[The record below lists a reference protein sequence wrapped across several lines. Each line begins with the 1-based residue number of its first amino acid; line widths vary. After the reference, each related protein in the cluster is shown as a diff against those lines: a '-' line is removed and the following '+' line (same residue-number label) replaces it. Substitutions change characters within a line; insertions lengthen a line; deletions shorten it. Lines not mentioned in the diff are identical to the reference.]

1 MTSPDMHTLAGAYA
15 LDALSEVE
23 RAQFRRHLD
32 QCEACAQEVREL
44 SETAARLGAAMDE
57 QPPSGLKDRVLAEM
71 RTTRQVPPR
80 TGSAEPR
87 PRGPRRWPMLIAAAA
102 AVVGLALAG
111 VFGGIALHTSSQL
124 TSAQSELDAARD
136 RYLPVAELLTAPD
149 ARTEHVASPRG
160 GGGTVV
166 ISRKLDRVM
175 FMQSGLP
182 PVQSGK
188 VYEAWLMGPEL
199 APRPAGLLPGGPS
212 GSLVVADGLA
222 GAQQFAISVEQ
233 AGGSPS
239 GKPSSDVVLV
249 TSVPA

>member
-1 MTSPDMHTLAGAYA
+1 MHTLAGAYA

-23 RAQFRRHLD
+23 RAQFRRHLE
-32 QCEACAQEVREL
+32 QCESCAQEVREL
-44 SETAARLGAAMDE
+44 RETAARLGAAMDE
-57 QPPSGLKDRVLAEM
+57 QPPSGLKDRVLADM
-71 RTTRQVPPR
+71 RTTRQLPPR

-87 PRGPRRWPMLIAAAA
+87 PRGPRRWPMLLAAAA

-124 TSAQSELDAARD
+124 TSAQSELDAARA
-136 RYLPVAELLTAPD
+136 RYLPVSELLTAPD
-149 ARTEHVASPRG
+149 ARTEHVAAPRG

-166 ISRKLDRVM
+166 VSRKLDRVL
-175 FMQSGLP
+175 FLPAGLP
-182 PVQSGK
+182 PVQAGK
-188 VYEAWLMGPEL
+188 VYEAWLMGPDF
-199 APRPAGLLPGGPS
+199 APRPAGLLPGGQA

-239 GKPSSDVVLV
+239 GKPSNDVVLV
-249 TSVPA
+249 ASVPA

>member
-1 MTSPDMHTLAGAYA
+1 MHTLAGAYA

-32 QCEACAQEVREL
+32 QCDSCAQEVREL
-44 SETAARLGAAMDE
+44 RETAARLGAAMDE
-57 QPPSGLKDRVLAEM
+57 QPPSGLKDRVLADM
-71 RTTRQVPPR
+71 RTTRQLPPR
-80 TGSAEPR
+80 TDSAEPR

-102 AVVGLALAG
+102 AVIGLALAG

-124 TSAQSELDAARD
+124 TTAQSELDAARA

-149 ARTEHVASPRG
+149 VRTEHVASPRG

-166 ISRKLDRVM
+166 ASRKLDRVM
-175 FMQSGLP
+175 FLQSGLP
-182 PVQSGK
+182 PVRSGQ
-188 VYEAWLMGPEL
+188 VYEAWLMGPDL

-212 GSLVVADGLA
+212 GSLVVAHGLA
-222 GAQQFAISVEQ
+222 GAEQFAVSVEQ

-239 GKPSSDVVLV
+239 GKPSNDVVLV
-249 TSVPA
+249 TPMPA